1 MLKSLLT
8 ATVLG
13 MTALPVA
20 AAVMQIEYT
29 GTVTGG
35 YDATDVFGTA
45 ATDLTGLTY
54 TMTYTYDTSVGF
66 RGTDP
71 NSDTVYGGSAYA
83 LPSPTTST
91 LVING
96 SALDGNGDYYSFD
109 QRHNDG
115 TFYAYTVDY
124 ANQYTI
130 DPVTG
135 AYVFNANQ
143 FYAYDLALGLPA
155 DLEAPYSFDVAD
167 GSGGGSFQYQVHDPI
182 GGITDYAYGN
192 MNVNRVTITQVNDV
206 APVPLPASVG
216 FLIAGLGA
224 LVGLRSRRR
233 KLV

>member
-35 YDATDVFGTA
+35 FDATDVFGTG

-54 TMTYTYDTSVGF
+54 TMTYTYDTSVGS
-66 RGTDP
+66 RYTDP
-71 NSDTVYGGSAYA
+71 NTDYVYGGYAYP

-96 SALDGNGDYYSFD
+96 SAVDSNGDYSSYD
-109 QRHNDG
+109 QRYNDG
-115 TFYAYTVDY
+115 GTAFAQDLSY
-124 ANQYTI
+124 QYTI

-135 AYVFNANQ
+135 AFVVNYNYSYAN
-143 FYAYDLALGLPA
+143 DLALGLPV
-155 DLEAPYSFDVAD
+155 DLETPYSCDVAD
-167 GSGGGSFQYQVHDPI
+167 GYGGGGFQILVYDPI
-182 GGITDYAYGN
+182 GGYTDYAYGN

-206 APVPLPASVG
+206 APIPLPASVG
-216 FLIAGLGA
+216 FLFAALGA

>member
-29 GTVTGG
+29 GTVTSG
-35 YDATDVFGTA
+35 YDETGVFGTA

-71 NSDTVYGGSAYA
+71 NRDTVYGGYLYG

-96 SALDGNGDYYSFD
+96 STLDGNGDYYGYD
-109 QRHNDG
+109 QRYNDG
-115 TFYAYTVDY
+115 TSAFTQDYSYQYTVD
-124 ANQYTI
+124 
-130 DPVTG
+130 PLTG
-135 AYVFNANQ
+135 AYVLNYNY
-143 FYAYDLALGLPA
+143 FYAYDLTLGLPV
-155 DLEAPYSFDVAD
+155 DLETPYSFDVAD
-167 GSGGGSFQYQVHDPI
+167 GYGYGQFQYQVYDPI
-182 GGITDYAYGN
+182 SGTTEYAYAN
-192 MNVNRVTITQVNDV
+192 MNVNLVTITQVNDV